1 MNLFTELVNFSD
13 LGDIYH
19 LAMIIC
25 GFGALF
31 FAGLTCISTIKK
43 NKSQSDF
50 YKYKKLGGKHNEKR
64 KYY

>member
-1 MNLFTELVNFSD
+1 MYLFTELVNFSD

-43 NKSQSDF
+43 NKSQRDF
-50 YKYKKLGGKHNEKR
+50 YKYKNL
-64 KYY
+64 

>member
-1 MNLFTELVNFSD
+1 MILSNLVDFSN

-31 FAGLTCISTIKK
+31 FAGATCISTIKK

-50 YKYKKLGGKHNEKR
+50 YKYKKKK
-64 KYY
+64 K

>member
-43 NKSQSDF
+43 NKSQRDF
-50 YKYKKLGGKHNEKR
+50 YKYKNLGGKQNAKK
-64 KYY
+64 KYF